1 MKKSQTTGR
10 HHVIAIALLA
20 TTVFFNAN
28 AEDKKLEPSTIKT
41 SMMSNY
47 KASNLN
53 VGMYEVGNVNSLKL
67 NISLTKDTDKTA
79 TVKLIDEKG
88 TMLSQETISKKLASY
103 QVRFDFSGVKSGKYF
118 IEVTN
123 GDSVITKEIIKSNNT
138 LSY

>member
-1 MKKSQTTGR
+1 MKKSQTTGC

>member
-1 MKKSQTTGR
+1 MKTLKTK
-10 HHVIAIALLA
+10 IAIALLA

-28 AEDKKLEPSTIKT
+28 AEDKKLEPSTTKT
-41 SMMSNY
+41 SLMSNY

-88 TMLSQETISKKLASY
+88 TVLSQETISKKLASY

-118 IEVTN
+118 IEITN
-123 GDSVITKEIIKSNNT
+123 GDNIITKEIIKSNNT